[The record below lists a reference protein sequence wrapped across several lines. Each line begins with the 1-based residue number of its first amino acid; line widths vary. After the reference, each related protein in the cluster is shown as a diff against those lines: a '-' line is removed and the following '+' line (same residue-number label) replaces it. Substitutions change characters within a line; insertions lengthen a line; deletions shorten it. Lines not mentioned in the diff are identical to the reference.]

1 MTLIGAA
8 VQAPAGGQSWRVALG
23 VDGVVTDP
31 LRAPDVQVPH
41 RADLVAAAAAA
52 AGALLAAAAVRD
64 ARWTLR
70 AALGYVCAASAAGHA
85 DHTAWPATT

>member
-8 VQAPAGGQSWRVALG
+8 VQAHAGGQSWRVALG
-23 VDGVVTDP
+23 VGGVVTDP

-41 RADLVAAAAAA
+41 RADLVAAAAA

>member
-8 VQAPAGGQSWRVALG
+8 VQAHAGGQSWRVALG
-23 VDGVVTDP
+23 VGGVVTDP
-31 LRAPDVQVPH
+31 LRAPDVQVRR
-41 RADLVAAAAAA
+41 RADLVAAAAA
-52 AGALLAAAAVRD
+52 AGALLAAAAARD
-64 ARWTLR
+64 GRWTLR